1 MREDAPDTSDAMKRY
16 KAGKAGFTDIAHLK
30 AKGLIAR
37 SDGEKKKSAK
47 YKQGDIMLRVY
58 MLIIVVGL
66 IGGVVYGAYA
76 YYNDTQQRIKTLQEN
91 NAKLETVAK
100 TNELTI
106 NSLQESQERFAT
118 LNNELQTK
126 LNLALTYGDDLR
138 KKLHKHDLTRLSI
151 KKPGLIE
158 KRINNGTKKL
168 FDNIESLT
176 AHPVI
181 EQLWLSKKTRER
193 DSCSDS

>member
-1 MREDAPDTSDAMKRY
+1 M
-16 KAGKAGFTDIAHLK
+16 
-30 AKGLIAR
+30 
-37 SDGEKKKSAK
+37 
-47 YKQGDIMLRVY
+47 MLRMY

-66 IGGVVYGAYA
+66 VGGVVYGAYA
-76 YYNDTQQRIKTLQEN
+76 YYHDTQQRIKTLQKN

-100 TNELTI
+100 ANELTI
-106 NSLQESQERFAT
+106 NSLQESQEKFAT

-158 KRINNGTKKL
+158 KRINDGTNKL
-168 FDNIESLT
+168 FDSIESIT
-176 AHPVI
+176 AHPVV
-181 EQLWLSKKTRER
+181 E
-193 DSCSDS
+193 

>member
-1 MREDAPDTSDAMKRY
+1 
-16 KAGKAGFTDIAHLK
+16 
-30 AKGLIAR
+30 
-37 SDGEKKKSAK
+37 
-47 YKQGDIMLRVY
+47 MLRVY
-58 MLIIVVGL
+58 MLIIVIGL
-66 IGGVVYGAYA
+66 IGGVVYGAYF

-100 TNELTI
+100 ANELTI
-106 NSLQESQERFAT
+106 NSLQESQEKFAN

-158 KRINNGTKKL
+158 KRINDGTNKL
-168 FDNIESLT
+168 FDSIESIT
-176 AHPVI
+176 AHPIV
-181 EQLWLSKKTRER
+181 E
-193 DSCSDS
+193 

>member
-1 MREDAPDTSDAMKRY
+1 
-16 KAGKAGFTDIAHLK
+16 
-30 AKGLIAR
+30 
-37 SDGEKKKSAK
+37 
-47 YKQGDIMLRVY
+47 MLRMY

-66 IGGVVYGAYA
+66 VGGVVYSAYA

-100 TNELTI
+100 ANELTI
-106 NSLQESQERFAT
+106 NSLQESQEKFAT
-118 LNNELQTK
+118 LNKELQTK

-158 KRINNGTKKL
+158 KRINDGTNKL
-168 FDNIESLT
+168 FDSIESIT
-176 AHPVI
+176 AHPVV
-181 EQLWLSKKTRER
+181 E
-193 DSCSDS
+193 

>member
-1 MREDAPDTSDAMKRY
+1 
-16 KAGKAGFTDIAHLK
+16 
-30 AKGLIAR
+30 
-37 SDGEKKKSAK
+37 
-47 YKQGDIMLRVY
+47 MLRIY

-106 NSLQESQERFAT
+106 NSLQESQEKFAT

-126 LNLALTYGDDLR
+126 LNLALNYGDDLR

-158 KRINNGTKKL
+158 KRINDGTNKL
-168 FDNIESLT
+168 FDSIESIT
-176 AHPVI
+176 AHPVV
-181 EQLWLSKKTRER
+181 E
-193 DSCSDS
+193 

>member
-1 MREDAPDTSDAMKRY
+1 M
-16 KAGKAGFTDIAHLK
+16 LK
-30 AKGLIAR
+30 I
-37 SDGEKKKSAK
+37 
-47 YKQGDIMLRVY
+47 Y

-66 IGGVVYGAYA
+66 LGGVVYGAYA
-76 YYNDTQQRIKTLQEN
+76 YYQDTQQRIATLQQN

-106 NSLQESQERFAT
+106 NSLQESQEKFAT
-118 LNNELQTK
+118 LNKDLQMK
-126 LNLALTYGDDLR
+126 LDKAEEYGDDLR

-168 FDNIESLT
+168 FERSESLT
-176 AHPVI
+176 ALPVV
-181 EQLWLSKKTRER
+181 
-193 DSCSDS
+193 D

>member
-1 MREDAPDTSDAMKRY
+1 M
-16 KAGKAGFTDIAHLK
+16 LK
-30 AKGLIAR
+30 
-37 SDGEKKKSAK
+37 
-47 YKQGDIMLRVY
+47 VY
-58 MLIIVVGL
+58 MLIIVMGL
-66 IGGVVYGAYA
+66 VGGVVYGAYF

-100 TNELTI
+100 ANELTI
-106 NSLQESQERFAT
+106 NSLQESQERFNT

-158 KRINNGTKKL
+158 KRINDGTNKL
-168 FDNIESLT
+168 FDSIESVT
-176 AHPVI
+176 AHPVV
-181 EQLWLSKKTRER
+181 E
-193 DSCSDS
+193 

>member
-1 MREDAPDTSDAMKRY
+1 
-16 KAGKAGFTDIAHLK
+16 
-30 AKGLIAR
+30 
-37 SDGEKKKSAK
+37 
-47 YKQGDIMLRVY
+47 MLRMY

-66 IGGVVYGAYA
+66 VGGVVYGAYA
-76 YYNDTQQRIKTLQEN
+76 YYHDTQQRIKTLQEN

-100 TNELTI
+100 ANEMTI
-106 NSLQESQERFAT
+106 NSLQESQEKFAT

-158 KRINNGTKKL
+158 KRINDGTKKL
-168 FDNIESLT
+168 FDSIESIT

-181 EQLWLSKKTRER
+181 E
-193 DSCSDS
+193 

>member
-1 MREDAPDTSDAMKRY
+1 
-16 KAGKAGFTDIAHLK
+16 
-30 AKGLIAR
+30 
-37 SDGEKKKSAK
+37 
-47 YKQGDIMLRVY
+47 MLRMY

-66 IGGVVYGAYA
+66 VGGVVYGAYT
-76 YYNDTQQRIKTLQEN
+76 YYHDTQQRIKTLQEN

-100 TNELTI
+100 SNELTI
-106 NSLQESQERFAT
+106 NSLQESQEKFAT

-158 KRINNGTKKL
+158 KRINDGTNKL
-168 FDNIESLT
+168 FDSIESIT
-176 AHPVI
+176 AHPVV
-181 EQLWLSKKTRER
+181 E
-193 DSCSDS
+193 

>member
-1 MREDAPDTSDAMKRY
+1 M
-16 KAGKAGFTDIAHLK
+16 LK
-30 AKGLIAR
+30 I
-37 SDGEKKKSAK
+37 
-47 YKQGDIMLRVY
+47 Y

-66 IGGVVYGAYA
+66 LGGVVYCAYA
-76 YYNDTQQRIKTLQEN
+76 YYKDTQQRIATLQQN

-106 NSLQESQERFAT
+106 NSLQESQEKFAT
-118 LNNELQTK
+118 LNKDLQMK
-126 LNLALTYGDDLR
+126 LDKAEEYGDDLR

-168 FDNIESLT
+168 FERIESLT
-176 AHPVI
+176 ALPVV
-181 EQLWLSKKTRER
+181 
-193 DSCSDS
+193 D

>member
-1 MREDAPDTSDAMKRY
+1 
-16 KAGKAGFTDIAHLK
+16 
-30 AKGLIAR
+30 
-37 SDGEKKKSAK
+37 
-47 YKQGDIMLRVY
+47 MLRVY

-76 YYNDTQQRIKTLQEN
+76 YYHDTQQRIATLQQN

-158 KRINNGTKKL
+158 KRINNGTNKL
-168 FDNIESLT
+168 FDSIESVT
-176 AHPVI
+176 AHPTI
-181 EQLWLSKKTRER
+181 E
-193 DSCSDS
+193 

>member
-1 MREDAPDTSDAMKRY
+1 
-16 KAGKAGFTDIAHLK
+16 
-30 AKGLIAR
+30 
-37 SDGEKKKSAK
+37 
-47 YKQGDIMLRVY
+47 MLRVY

-106 NSLQESQERFAT
+106 NSLQQSQEQFAT
-118 LNNELQTK
+118 LNKELQVK
-126 LNLALTYGDDLR
+126 LNEAESYGDNLR
-138 KKLHKHDLTRLSI
+138 KKLHKHNLTRLSI

-158 KRINNGTKKL
+158 KRINDGTNKL
-168 FDNIESLT
+168 FDSIESIT
-176 AHPVI
+176 AHPVV
-181 EQLWLSKKTRER
+181 E
-193 DSCSDS
+193 

>member
-1 MREDAPDTSDAMKRY
+1 M
-16 KAGKAGFTDIAHLK
+16 LK
-30 AKGLIAR
+30 
-37 SDGEKKKSAK
+37 
-47 YKQGDIMLRVY
+47 VY
-58 MLIIVVGL
+58 MLIIVMGL
-66 IGGVVYGAYA
+66 VGGVVYGAYF

-106 NSLQESQERFAT
+106 NSLQESQERFNT

-126 LNLALTYGDDLR
+126 LNLALNYGDDLR

-158 KRINNGTKKL
+158 KRINDGTKKL
-168 FDNIESLT
+168 FDSIESVT
-176 AHPVI
+176 AHPVV
-181 EQLWLSKKTRER
+181 E
-193 DSCSDS
+193 

>member
-1 MREDAPDTSDAMKRY
+1 M
-16 KAGKAGFTDIAHLK
+16 
-30 AKGLIAR
+30 
-37 SDGEKKKSAK
+37 
-47 YKQGDIMLRVY
+47 Y

-66 IGGVVYGAYA
+66 VGGVVYGAYA
-76 YYNDTQQRIKTLQEN
+76 YYHDTQQRIKTLQEN

-100 TNELTI
+100 SNELTI
-106 NSLQESQERFAT
+106 NSLQESQEKFAT

-158 KRINNGTKKL
+158 KRINDGTKKL
-168 FDNIESLT
+168 FDNIESVT
-176 AHPVI
+176 AYPTI
-181 EQLWLSKKTRER
+181 E
-193 DSCSDS
+193 

>member
-1 MREDAPDTSDAMKRY
+1 
-16 KAGKAGFTDIAHLK
+16 
-30 AKGLIAR
+30 
-37 SDGEKKKSAK
+37 
-47 YKQGDIMLRVY
+47 MLRVY

-76 YYNDTQQRIKTLQEN
+76 YYHDTQQRIATLQQN

-100 TNELTI
+100 TNQLTI
-106 NSLQESQERFAT
+106 NSLQESQEKFAT
-118 LNNELQTK
+118 LNKDLQVK
-126 LNLALTYGDDLR
+126 LNQAEEYGDDLR
-138 KKLHKHDLTRLSI
+138 KKLHKHNLTRLSI

-168 FDNIESLT
+168 FDNIESIT

-181 EQLWLSKKTRER
+181 E
-193 DSCSDS
+193 

>member
-1 MREDAPDTSDAMKRY
+1 M
-16 KAGKAGFTDIAHLK
+16 LK
-30 AKGLIAR
+30 I
-37 SDGEKKKSAK
+37 
-47 YKQGDIMLRVY
+47 Y

-66 IGGVVYGAYA
+66 LGGVVYGAYA
-76 YYNDTQQRIKTLQEN
+76 YYQDTQQRIATLQQN

-106 NSLQESQERFAT
+106 NSLQESQEKFAT
-118 LNNELQTK
+118 LNKDLQMK
-126 LNLALTYGDDLR
+126 LDKAEEYGDDLR

-168 FDNIESLT
+168 FERIESLT
-176 AHPVI
+176 ALPVV
-181 EQLWLSKKTRER
+181 E
-193 DSCSDS
+193 

>member
-1 MREDAPDTSDAMKRY
+1 
-16 KAGKAGFTDIAHLK
+16 
-30 AKGLIAR
+30 
-37 SDGEKKKSAK
+37 
-47 YKQGDIMLRVY
+47 MLRIY

-76 YYNDTQQRIKTLQEN
+76 YYHDTQQRIATLQQN

-106 NSLQESQERFAT
+106 NSLQESQEKFAT
-118 LNNELQTK
+118 LNKDLQVK
-126 LNLALTYGDDLR
+126 LNQAEEYGDDLR
-138 KKLHKHDLTRLSI
+138 KKLHKHNLTRLSI

-158 KRINNGTKKL
+158 KRINDGTKKL

-181 EQLWLSKKTRER
+181 E
-193 DSCSDS
+193 

>member
-1 MREDAPDTSDAMKRY
+1 
-16 KAGKAGFTDIAHLK
+16 
-30 AKGLIAR
+30 
-37 SDGEKKKSAK
+37 
-47 YKQGDIMLRVY
+47 MLRVY

-76 YYNDTQQRIKTLQEN
+76 YYHDTQQRIKTLQEN

-100 TNELTI
+100 ANELTI
-106 NSLQESQERFAT
+106 NSLQESQEKFAT

-126 LNLALTYGDDLR
+126 LNLALNYGDDLR

-158 KRINNGTKKL
+158 KRINDGTNKL
-168 FDNIESLT
+168 FDSIESIT
-176 AHPVI
+176 AHPVV
-181 EQLWLSKKTRER
+181 E
-193 DSCSDS
+193 